1 MANTLLVLV
10 VACYAAAA
18 TAYLEARRRRESPP
32 GWARLAGPVSVGA
45 HLLGLV
51 LLGQELGRSPFASGA
66 QSLSFVAFSLAA
78 LYLVLEAT
86 SRVATHGGGFYAL
99 VAVLS
104 ALSVPGLIHSP
115 VGAAAAAP
123 RDALRTVHVG
133 LSLLA
138 AAAVLAGGL
147 LALGYLEAYR
157 RVKRRSLVAGE
168 EGPSLSGFERLERRA
183 SGLAVLLLLPA
194 LLLGGGVAQ
203 AHEPGRSFALLT
215 LLTGALLVLLAVAGL
230 IWWRRPLKGRLAAL
244 LNLVATG
251 LLVVAV
257 LLAHRGALGGAP

>member
-1 MANTLLVLV
+1 MTRERRDGRLLNLGPEPSGWLRD
-10 VACYAAAA
+10 AGLQGRAD
-18 TAYLEARRRRESPP
+18 LEA
-32 GWARLAGPVSVGA
+32 LGA
-45 HLLGLV
+45 V
-51 LLGQELGRSPFASGA
+51 
-66 QSLSFVAFSLAA
+66 
-78 LYLVLEAT
+78 
-86 SRVATHGGGFYAL
+86 
-99 VAVLS
+99 
-104 ALSVPGLIHSP
+104 
-115 VGAAAAAP
+115 
-123 RDALRTVHVG
+123 
-133 LSLLA
+133 
-138 AAAVLAGGL
+138 
-147 LALGYLEAYR
+147 EAYR